1 MSDYRYDVIVKKVI
15 DGDTI
20 VVDLDY
26 GFSHWHHGMVIRLHG
41 INAPELSTPEGKE
54 AQRHLLGLIITTAAL
69 GKAVF
74 EIETIRDKPDKYG
87 GRYLGILWVPGGTL
101 SINQQMVLDGHAV
114 PWDGKGV
121 KP

>member
-1 MSDYRYDVIVKKVI
+1 MSDYRYDVIVRKVI

-26 GFSHWHHGMVIRLHG
+26 GFSQWHHGMVIRLHG

-54 AQRHLLGLIITTAAL
+54 ARRHLMKLLSEVAL
-69 GKAVF
+69 AKF
-74 EIETIRDKPDKYG
+74 ELETIRDKPDKYG
-87 GRYLGILWVPGGTL
+87 GRYLGILL
-101 SINQQMVLDGHAV
+101 RKNAISINAQMVLDGHAV
-114 PWDGKGV
+114 IWDGKGA